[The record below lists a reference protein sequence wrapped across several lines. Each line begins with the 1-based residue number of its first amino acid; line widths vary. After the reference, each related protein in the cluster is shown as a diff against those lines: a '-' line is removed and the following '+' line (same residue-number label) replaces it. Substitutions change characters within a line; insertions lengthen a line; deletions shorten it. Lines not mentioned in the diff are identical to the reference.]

1 LVSSATSDLELQLAL
16 AIGASALIVALG
28 IVAQVLAMR
37 VRNLQRAR
45 DVAAAQTTWRPLLAK
60 AALGE
65 LPELPALRGRAERAD
80 VLLLWNQMQD
90 GIRGSAHDGLNRL
103 ADRLDF
109 HATASKWIARGSLS
123 NRVLGLATLGHLG
136 RDEDV
141 PALQAAL
148 HDPQALVSIA
158 AARALLQVD
167 AAAAAPMVLDEYL
180 GRGDWPAARV
190 GTLLRDAGADAVAP
204 ALMDR
209 LLSATGDAQLRL
221 LRLLRFAESPRMGSV
236 LQQLVERSDDAQV
249 LSVALRQLHGP
260 DALARVRELAQHADA
275 LVRSAAAVALGNMGT
290 LADRPLLTALM
301 ADRDWWVRYRAAQAV
316 VALPGS
322 DRVSLAALRAGLRDR
337 FARDMLDHVCAEM
350 SISLDDA
357 PPLQDLLAFPLP
369 TPMAEVPR

>member
-1 LVSSATSDLELQLAL
+1 MYSTTSELELQFAL
-16 AIGASALIVALG
+16 AIGASALVVALA
-28 IVAQVLAMR
+28 IVLQVLGMR
-37 VRNLQRAR
+37 VRNLRRAR
-45 DVAAAQTTWRPLLAK
+45 DLAAAQATWRPLLAR

-90 GIRGSAHDGLNRL
+90 GIRGSAHDGLNAL

-109 HATASKWIARGSLS
+109 HATASNWIARGSLS
-123 NRVLGLATLGHLG
+123 RRVLGLATLGHLG
-136 RDEDV
+136 RAEDV
-141 PALQAAL
+141 ARLQAAL
-148 HDPQALVSIA
+148 RDPQALISIA

-167 AAAAAPMVLDEYL
+167 AAAGAPLVLDEYL

-209 LLSATGDAQLRL
+209 LLASSGEAQLRL

-236 LQQLVERSDDAQV
+236 LQKLVERSEDPQV

-260 DALARVRELAQHADA
+260 DALQRVRELAQHADA
-275 LVRSAAAVALGNMGT
+275 LVRSAAAVALGHMGT
-290 LADRPLLTALM
+290 HTDRPLLTALM

-322 DRVSLAALRAGLRDR
+322 DAVSLAALRAGLRDR
-337 FARDMLDHVCAEM
+337 FARDMLEHVCAELSM
-350 SISLDDA
+350 SLDDA
-357 PPLQDLLAFPLP
+357 PPAAPLVLPLP
-369 TPMAEVPR
+369 GAMAEVPR